1 MYPDIKL
8 LQATFQGLQSSLLQE
23 EFSVVL
29 EKDILL
35 LPIKRTSF
43 YLWNLSFAFHFD
55 HKHLF
60 QPLLEAKKWLKGNFW
75 CWSFAG
81 CQSKLGYFEKP
92 MCEHKWTFGC
102 GCEYHSLQCLSPL
115 LKLSDKG
122 QALLIIT
129 LVANI
134 ILTPLLF
141 QDMCNTSLL
150 HCLMDFRVV
159 ALWKR
164 GKGNK
169 IILLPFIW
177 MPEDILRYFVT
188 R

>member
-29 EKDILL
+29 EKNILL

-60 QPLLEAKKWLKGNFW
+60 QPLLEAKKWLKRNFW
-75 CWSFAG
+75 CWSFTG

-134 ILTPLLF
+134 ILHLF
-141 QDMCNTSLL
+141 Y
-150 HCLMDFRVV
+150 FRVC
-159 ALWKR
+159 ATHHYYTAWWISEWLHF
-164 GKGNK
+164 GKEAKETKSFYYLSFGCQR
-169 IILLPFIW
+169 IFW
-177 MPEDILRYFVT
+177 DIL
-188 R
+188 